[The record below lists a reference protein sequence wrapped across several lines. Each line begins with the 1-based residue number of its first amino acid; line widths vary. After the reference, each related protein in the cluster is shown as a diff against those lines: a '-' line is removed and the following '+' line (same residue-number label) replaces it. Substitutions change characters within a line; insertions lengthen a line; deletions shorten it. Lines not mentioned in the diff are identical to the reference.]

1 MSSFCYVFERIWAH
15 GQLTFI
21 DNIERVL
28 RVRRL
33 GKDAATTLDLPMLA
47 RTCMRKLA
55 AIKKLRCLRLG
66 MVTAKES
73 KDLATSFSILLWFEL
88 FFAIALTSPGVFW
101 VCWLAAG
108 CIWSHV
114 LLPLSQSRLGFS
126 ICVGCLGVP
135 VLAYPLHVPLHMSQG
150 DLWSDATWQQN
161 KSSHTPQPL
170 RWSPHPQT
178 DG

>member
-1 MSSFCYVFERIWAH
+1 MNNWMLVCVSMSSFSYVFERIWAH

-88 FFAIALTSPGVFW
+88 FFAIALPSPGVFW
-101 VCWLAAG
+101 VC
-108 CIWSHV
+108 
-114 LLPLSQSRLGFS
+114 
-126 ICVGCLGVP
+126 
-135 VLAYPLHVPLHMSQG
+135 
-150 DLWSDATWQQN
+150 
-161 KSSHTPQPL
+161 
-170 RWSPHPQT
+170 
-178 DG
+178 